1 MEFVQ
6 QVIDWYMQNI
16 GYLTIFLLMMIESTV
31 LPMPSELVIP
41 PAAYL
46 AAGGELNIVFVI
58 LAGTCGALTG
68 ALINY
73 VLGYVLGRPIIYALA
88 DTKWAHLIFVT
99 REKVEK
105 AEKFFIRNGK
115 LSTFI
120 GRLIPGIRHLIS
132 IPAGMAKMPVGTF
145 MLWTF
150 IGAGVWNIVLAL
162 LGYFFYSQQELLQKY
177 YKELIWIVIGL
188 GVLFVIY
195 LVAKS
200 VRKRKVKSDE

>member
-1 MEFVQ
+1 MEVIQ

-16 GYLTIFLLMMIESTV
+16 GYLTIFLLMLIESTV

-46 AAGGELNIVFVI
+46 AAGGELNIILVI
-58 LAGTCGALTG
+58 LAGTTGALSG

-73 VLGYVLGRPIIYALA
+73 VLGYTLGRKVIYALA
-88 DTKWAHLIFVT
+88 DTTWAHIIFIT
-99 REKVEK
+99 REKIEK
-105 AEKFFIRNGK
+105 AESFFIKNGK
-115 LSTFI
+115 TSTLI

-150 IGAGVWNIVLAL
+150 IGAGIWNIVLAL

-177 YKELIWIVIGL
+177 YKELIWIVIAL
-188 GVLFVIY
+188 GVLFVAY
-195 LVAKS
+195 LVIKS
-200 VRKRKVKSDE
+200 VRKKRDA